1 MKIALTTACL
11 LIAAPMILTS
21 PASAQS
27 LSEKTGVNS
36 ALGISPST
44 PDFVK
49 EAAIADMFEI
59 QSSQLAEQKDA
70 GAKTFADQMI
80 ADHQK
85 TSAELKAAIDSGKIN
100 AVLPTQLDTTHQDML
115 TKLQGLSGT
124 AFAQQYQKDQVS
136 AHKDAVSLFTR
147 YGKSGDNETLRQWAS
162 ATLPTLQQHLDMA
175 QKLRTTTSA
184 M

>member
-11 LIAAPMILTS
+11 LIAAPMILAG

-27 LSEKTGVNS
+27 VAEKTGVNS
-36 ALGISPST
+36 TLGISPST

-59 QSSQLAEQKDA
+59 QSSQLAEQKDPS
-70 GAKTFADQMI
+70 AKTFADEMI
-80 ADHQK
+80 TDHQK
-85 TSAELKAAIDSGKIN
+85 TSAELKAAVDSGKIN
-100 AVLPTQLDTTHQDML
+100 AVLPTQLDTAHQDML
-115 TKLQGLSGT
+115 TKLQGLNGT

-175 QKLRTTTSA
+175 QKLKTTTSA